1 MDKIIRVSLGLLL
14 VILIAAVSVFAYQ
27 AYVEKAYRESLSG
40 TWSYT
45 CTITTDSPLSNVTFF
60 IPVPADRSGNS
71 PVVAG
76 FSTRDIAGIPDDWEV
91 TLYDTGKAT
100 MVKVTVPAIAVP
112 DGTSPAN
119 PAVIRMS
126 AELKTDTAIDTA
138 DPINSSAMFRP
149 VGELVQVPCPA
160 GQAVQGSPSCYRYVT
175 QLYAD
180 YEASPEAS
188 VTISATLTG
197 RNTWRIFE
205 PGSNEYET
213 GVSLQMDGAQHG
225 WSAMNGTLAEHIGQ
239 YDTPRITHS

>member
-14 VILIAAVSVFAYQ
+14 VILISAVSVFFYQ
-27 AYVEKAYRESLSG
+27 AYVEKAYRESLAG
-40 TWSYT
+40 TYSYT

-76 FSTRDIAGIPDDWEV
+76 FSTRDIAGIPDDWDA

-100 MVKVTVPAIAVP
+100 MVKVSVPAIAVP
-112 DGTSPAN
+112 NGTSPAN
-119 PAVIRMS
+119 PLAIRMS
-126 AELKTDTAIDTA
+126 AELKADTAIDTA

-180 YEASPEAS
+180 YETSTDAS

-225 WSAMNGTLAEHIGQ
+225 WSAMSGTLAEHIGM
-239 YDTPRITHS
+239 YDSPRITHS

>member
-45 CTITTDSPLSNVTFF
+45 CTITTDSPLSNVTLF

-71 PVVAG
+71 PIVAG
-76 FSTRDIAGIPDDWEV
+76 FSTRDIDGIPDNWEV

-100 MVKVTVPAIAVP
+100 MVKIAVPAIAVP
-112 DGTSPAN
+112 NGTSPSN
-119 PAVIRMS
+119 PLAIRMS
-126 AELKTDTAIDTA
+126 AELKADTVIDTA

-149 VGELVQVPCPA
+149 VGDLVQVPCPA
-160 GQAVQGSPSCYRYVT
+160 GTAVQGSPSCYRYT
-175 QLYAD
+175 TSLYAD
-180 YEASPEAS
+180 YETAPDAS
-188 VTISATLTG
+188 VSISATLTG
-197 RNTWRIFE
+197 RNSWRIFE

-213 GVSLQMDGAQHG
+213 GVNLQMSGAQHG
-225 WSAMNGTLAEHIGQ
+225 WSAMSGTLAEHIGQ
-239 YDTPRITHS
+239 YDTPRLTPS